1 MDNGLR
7 LCMFMQLKYVCL
19 GFKIKK
25 NKKLKAVTFLL
36 QEKSFLG
43 FLNYYHRH
51 YHRQSFSDV
60 LELLHY
66 LLRKC
71 VKWEWTDKQK
81 IAFEKAK
88 NILDKTKLVVCY
100 DPGTPL
106 ILACDGSP
114 NGWVQFCLIKY
125 QIVVKNHLPLELFQ
139 RLKGIIHKFREKL

>member
-1 MDNGLR
+1 MYVYATEICLLR
-7 LCMFMQLKYVCL
+7 VQNL
-19 GFKIKK
+19 K
-25 NKKLKAVTFLL
+25 NKKLKAVTFFL

-51 YHRQSFSDV
+51 FQSFFDI

-81 IAFEKAK
+81 ITFEKAK

-106 ILACDGSP
+106 ILACNGSP

-125 QIVVKNHLPLELFQ
+125 QIVVKKNLPLELFQ
-139 RLKGIIHKFREKL
+139 RLKGIIHKFRKKL